1 MYCPHGHLDAP
12 SHRYTDKD
20 TQTQIH
26 LCEDDVMMIMV
37 MVTCI
42 VVGPHYEQS
51 KYDDG
56 GRNEDNGNHDDD
68 GDHE

>member
-1 MYCPHGHLDAP
+1 
-12 SHRYTDKD
+12 
-20 TQTQIH
+20 
-26 LCEDDVMMIMV
+26 MIMV

-42 VVGPHYEQS
+42 VGGPHYEQS

-56 GRNEDNGNHDDD
+56 GRNDDGNHDDD

>member
-1 MYCPHGHLDAP
+1 
-12 SHRYTDKD
+12 
-20 TQTQIH
+20 
-26 LCEDDVMMIMV
+26 MIMV